1 MRDERSSL
9 RNWLQAMPKAELHL
23 HLDGSLRP
31 ATALELAW
39 RGMPSGSDLPTDVEA
54 MRARLA
60 APLRCRDQAELL
72 RAFELPVALLQDA
85 EALERCAAELVED
98 VASDGTRYAEIR
110 WAPSLHT
117 RGGLSLADG
126 IGAVVSGATTA
137 ARPAG
142 VEVRLIA
149 VALRTH
155 TPATAVAVAHAA
167 LDFADDGL
175 TGFDL
180 AGLEHE
186 APDVLAFAEAFELA
200 RRGGLGITCHAGE
213 WGGASQVRAALAVDP
228 RRIAHG
234 APAVDDQGLMTELV
248 QRGVTLDLCPTSN
261 LQAGIGSEDARAPLT
276 RLLRAG
282 VPVTISTD
290 DRTVSRIT
298 LVDEL
303 ERAVRHLGLRPE
315 EVAQAVRHAY
325 EAAFLQHD
333 EPVRAALLAAFDTW
347 LEGHPAPS

>member
-1 MRDERSSL
+1 MRDEPSPL
-9 RNWLQAMPKAELHL
+9 RAWLQAMPKAELHL

-31 ATALELAW
+31 ATALELAR
-39 RGMPSGSDLPTDVEA
+39 RGMPSGSALPQDVEA
-54 MRARLA
+54 MRVRLA
-60 APLRCRDQAELL
+60 APARGRDQAELL

-117 RGGLSLADG
+117 LAGLALGDG
-126 IGAVVSGATTA
+126 IRAVVRGAMGA
-137 ARPAG
+137 ARSAG
-142 VEVRLIA
+142 MEVRLIA

-155 TPATAVAVAHAA
+155 APDVAVAVARAA
-167 LDFADDGL
+167 LDFAADGL

-180 AGLEHE
+180 AGLEHR
-186 APDVLAFAEAFELA
+186 APDVLVFSEAFDLA

-213 WGGASQVRAALAVDP
+213 WGGARQVRAALAVGP

-234 APAVDDQGLMTELV
+234 APAAEDPSLMAELV
-248 QRGVTLDLCPTSN
+248 RRGVTLDLCPTSN
-261 LQAGIGSEDARAPLT
+261 LQAGIGSEDVRAPLP
-276 RLLRAG
+276 RLLHAG
-282 VPVTISTD
+282 VPLTISTD
-290 DRTVSRIT
+290 DRTVSQIT

-315 EVAQAVRHAY
+315 ELARVVRHAY

-333 EPVRAALLAAFDTW
+333 EPVRAALLATYDAW
-347 LEGHPAPS
+347 LERHPTPS